1 MFSPLVGLGR
11 LYVARKESAK
21 AVPPL
26 FAAGKLRP
34 DDPEVPYLIGVAY
47 HRFLEKFDPVQRFGR
62 FFLDYRDFM
71 YEIPARFCAVR
82 FAIIRSN

>member
-1 MFSPLVGLGR
+1 MSNFGFGRQGLLGGSSNTS
-11 LYVARKESAK
+11 ED
-21 AVPPL
+21 
-26 FAAGKLRP
+26 GDKLIAFV
-34 DDPEVPYLIGVAY
+34 EQQFHLIGVAY
-47 HRFLEKFDPVQRFGR
+47 HRFLEKFDLVQGFGC